1 MGADGTL
8 VIRNTEEKD
17 GGVYRCLASNVAG
30 TDTTNSILTYIGE
43 FHVHTRG
50 WGGVPF
56 RSSDPAHVNLFF
68 YTRHFLESPVVTV
81 ALSDILVGVG
91 EAAVLACAAS
101 GTPQPEIWWYKG
113 NPTNCS
119 HKWQRTV
126 YVADTAN
133 ESRYEIS

>member
-50 WGGVPF
+50 WGGVYHLGLQTLPMKSVSL
-56 RSSDPAHVNLFF
+56 R
-68 YTRHFLESPVVTV
+68 T
-81 ALSDILVGVG
+81 ALPRVSCGDGGI
-91 EAAVLACAAS
+91 
-101 GTPQPEIWWYKG
+101 K
-113 NPTNCS
+113 
-119 HKWQRTV
+119 
-126 YVADTAN
+126 
-133 ESRYEIS
+133 